1 MKQVLAT
8 RNLGKVRELTEMLN
22 DCRGI
27 EVLSLAD
34 FPDAPEVVED
44 GKTYEENAI
53 KKATQ
58 IADYTGLPTLADDSG
73 LEVDALDGAP
83 GIHSAR
89 YAGEGAS
96 DAERVQKLLDALKDV
111 PEPQRTARFQ
121 CTVAIVEPGGKSR
134 VAVGVCEGQ
143 IIREPRGTH
152 GFGYDPV
159 FIPSG
164 YNQTFAELGD
174 EVKNQI
180 SHRAKAFAAV
190 KELLSDGQ
198 GHLILP

>member
-8 RNLGKVRELTEMLN
+8 RNLGKVRELTEMLS
-22 DCRGI
+22 DCRGL
-27 EVLSLAD
+27 EVLSLVD

-58 IADYTGLPTLADDSG
+58 IAEYTGLPTLADDSG
-73 LEVDALDGAP
+73 LEVDALSGAP

-89 YAGEGAS
+89 YAGERAS
-96 DAERVQKLLDALKDV
+96 DAERIQKLLETLKDV

-121 CTVAIVEPGGKSR
+121 CTVAIVEPERQSR
-134 VAVGVCEGQ
+134 VAVGVCEGR
-143 IIREPRGTH
+143 IIREPRGAH

-159 FIPSG
+159 FVPLG
-164 YNQTFAELGD
+164 YAQTFAELGD
-174 EVKNQI
+174 EVKNRI
-180 SHRAKAFAAV
+180 SHRAKAFAKV
-190 KELLSDGQ
+190 KELLSDG
-198 GHLILP
+198 

>member
-8 RNLGKVRELTEMLN
+8 RNLGKVRELTEMLD

-34 FPDAPEVVED
+34 FPDTPEVVED
-44 GKTYEENAI
+44 GETYVENAI

-58 IADYTGLPTLADDSG
+58 ISEYTGLPTLADDSG

-96 DAERVQKLLDALKDV
+96 DAERVQKLLEALKDV
-111 PEPQRTARFQ
+111 SEPQRTARFQ
-121 CTVAIVEPGGKSR
+121 CTVAIVEPGEKSR

-159 FIPSG
+159 FMPSG
-164 YNQTFAELGD
+164 YDQTFAELGD

-180 SHRAKAFAAV
+180 SHRAKAFAMV
-190 KELLSDGQ
+190 KKLLSDG
-198 GHLILP
+198 

>member
-22 DCRGI
+22 DCRGL
-27 EVLSLAD
+27 EVLSLVE
-34 FPDAPEVVED
+34 FPDAPEVIED

-58 IADYTGLPTLADDSG
+58 IAEYTGLPTLADDSG
-73 LEVDALDGAP
+73 LEVDALSGAP

-96 DAERVQKLLDALKDV
+96 NTERIQKLLNALKDV
-111 PEPQRTARFQ
+111 PDPRRTAHFQ
-121 CTVAIVEPGGKSR
+121 CTVAIVEPGGQSR
-134 VAVGVCEGQ
+134 VAVSVCDGR
-143 IIREPRGTH
+143 IIREPRGAH

-159 FIPSG
+159 FVPSG
-164 YNQTFAELGD
+164 YDQTFAELGD
-174 EVKNQI
+174 EVKNRI
-180 SHRAKAFAAV
+180 SHRAKAFAMV
-190 KELLSDGQ
+190 KELLFDG
-198 GHLILP
+198 

>member
-8 RNLGKVRELTEMLN
+8 RNLGKVRELTEMLS
-22 DCRGI
+22 DCRGL
-27 EVLSLAD
+27 EVLSLVD

-58 IADYTGLPTLADDSG
+58 IAEYTGLPTLADDSG
-73 LEVDALDGAP
+73 LEVDALSGAP

-89 YAGEGAS
+89 YAGERAS
-96 DAERVQKLLDALKDV
+96 DAERIQKLLETLKDV

-121 CTVAIVEPGGKSR
+121 CTVAIVEPERQSR

-143 IIREPRGTH
+143 IIREPRGAH

-159 FIPSG
+159 FVPLG
-164 YNQTFAELGD
+164 YAQTFAELGD
-174 EVKNQI
+174 EVKNRI
-180 SHRAKAFAAV
+180 SHRAKAFAKV
-190 KELLSDGQ
+190 KELLSDG
-198 GHLILP
+198 